1 LLFALTARA
10 FRLEKLISAAS
21 DMKVCSFEGKR
32 KPRSMSKKTIY
43 CPHNFLVF
51 AVLMLIL
58 VFSIALLFIGALGTA
73 FAKVGFKPTTI
84 ALILVATFVGSYV
97 NIPLLKLK
105 AVRPIIKE
113 EFVSFFGMVYR
124 IPRVEYGEATTIL
137 AINVGGALVPT
148 LVSLYLLWK
157 LPSAT
162 IYAVIGVAVVALVTH
177 LVARPVKGV
186 GITTPAFLPPLVA
199 AITAYLLPF
208 DAHQIVAYV
217 AGVLGTLIGAD
228 LLNLRVI
235 PELGAPVASIGGAGT
250 FDGVFLSG
258 IVAVLLE
265 LIL

>member
-1 LLFALTARA
+1 
-10 FRLEKLISAAS
+10 
-21 DMKVCSFEGKR
+21 MN
-32 KPRSMSKKTIY
+32 KKTIY
-43 CPHNFLVF
+43 CPHNFLIF
-51 AVLMLIL
+51 AILMLIL
-58 VFSIALLFIGALGTA
+58 VFLITLLFIGALGTA
-73 FAKVGFKPTTI
+73 FAKVGFNPTAI

-97 NIPLLKLK
+97 NIPLLKLRS
-105 AVRPIIKE
+105 VIPVIEE
-113 EFVSFFGMVYR
+113 EFVSFLGMVYR

-148 LVSLYLLWK
+148 LVSFYLLWK

-162 IYAVIGVAVVALVTH
+162 IYAVIGVAVVALATH
-177 LVARPVKGV
+177 FVARPVKGV
-186 GITTPAFLPPLVA
+186 GIVTPAFLPPLVA

-208 DAHQIVAYV
+208 HAHQIIAYI

-228 LLNLRVI
+228 LLNLHVI

-258 IVAVLLE
+258 IMAVLLE